1 MTVSATGGAPIVGG
15 SSYSLTCGHDA
26 PQSLMATV
34 QSTLTTPNG
43 TMITSLPH
51 TFNPLRV
58 TDGGQYSC
66 TATVSSLYLTGDF
79 PATQGTSLDV
89 AVDSK

>member
-1 MTVSATGGAPIVGG
+1 MIASATGGAPIVGG
-15 SSYSLTCGHDA
+15 TSYSLTCDHDA

-43 TMITSLPH
+43 TMLTSLPH

-66 TATVSSLYLTGDF
+66 TATVSSPYLTGDLT
-79 PATQGTSLDV
+79 ATQGTPLNV
-89 AVDSK
+89 VVESK

>member
-1 MTVSATGGAPIVGG
+1 MTVSATGAPIVGG
-15 SSYSLTCGHDA
+15 TGYSLTCDHDA

-34 QSTLTTPNG
+34 WSTLTTGG
-43 TMITSLPH
+43 TMVTSLPH

-66 TATVSSLYLTGDF
+66 SATVSSPYLAGDF
-79 PATQGTSLDV
+79 PATQGTPLDV
-89 AVDSK
+89 VVESK